1 MTVKETR
8 LVRED
13 NLFMPLEALTEV
25 EEEFFSIEVG
35 KTSSRT
41 DSFHTRYQLEFYFD
55 HDVTQIERVVYNS
68 FMLLGDIGGFYGILV
83 SVFSLINSLLNYHN
97 AANYLVEQLY
107 SKPTSESKTLLAN
120 KQYALKEYV

>member
-1 MTVKETR
+1 
-8 LVRED
+8 
-13 NLFMPLEALTEV
+13 
-25 EEEFFSIEVG
+25 
-35 KTSSRT
+35 
-41 DSFHTRYQLEFYFD
+41 
-55 HDVTQIERVVYNS
+55 
-68 FMLLGDIGGFYGILV
+68 MLLGDIGGFYGILV